1 MLKGTKMV
9 TSKAILTTNDSSN
22 HLYLHLN
29 LSIFLF
35 YNLIYLSYQLLLTW
49 RTYKIKEILYFM
61 NKLDILSCFIIFFIY
76 ISYLTDVKKYYKK
89 TRRSKHLCRFNFINI
104 KFAINRISFLMIK
117 ICKNKIKI
125 NLTWIYLKYY
135 YYIKSFCFIYTF
147 NIL

>member
-9 TSKAILTTNDSSN
+9 TSKAILTANDSSN

-49 RTYKIKEILYFM
+49 RTDKIKEILYFM

-104 KFAINRISFLMIK
+104 KFAINRI
-117 ICKNKIKI
+117 
-125 NLTWIYLKYY
+125 
-135 YYIKSFCFIYTF
+135 
-147 NIL
+147 